1 VAAPRAVPDGT
12 ARANNDA
19 SCKKTDI
26 PVNSG
31 FKLTKKKKKKE
42 EEKERT
48 YYYYY
53 DAIYKKLRMV

>member
-31 FKLTKKKKKKE
+31 FKLTKRKDDKKKE
-42 EEKERT
+42 RK
-48 YYYYY
+48 YYYY